1 MYLRNGILNF
11 NGHEIF
17 VATMKPEIG
26 TKKLKPSDVMLRQLG
41 EQNRAKIMAKSINC
55 GDAIFRPLSRKLG

>member
-1 MYLRNGILNF
+1 
-11 NGHEIF
+11 
-17 VATMKPEIG
+17 MKPEIG